1 MFSDGGGLLSKYGC
15 DGELVK
21 IDCEGAGLV
30 IEIVRA
36 NYGRLSSSVCPGAG
50 AGSDCLHRSTKAV
63 LDRRCGGSPTCVLR
77 ATEATFSGSECPG
90 VSKYLEIHFR
100 CVADRQRSVSGD
112 RGLMAPPWLQ
122 DLHATF
128 RPATILST
136 PAPPRPSDDSDD
148 SDNDGAPDDDEALS
162 TVISQGPQSSQ
173 NSSATSPNS
182 QGRYFLIHE
191 NVGESVES
199 DSDSSMTSLVVGVA
213 VSIVSTLLSVLIIVH
228 ICRKVRS
235 KPLPLAAE
243 SDQSCYQCASSATN
257 TYQLDSA
264 AKLSSQARAPLPLV
278 PVQSMV
284 CPLALSEVTAP
295 LSPPRDSL
303 GPGADT
309 NVIYR

>member
-1 MFSDGGGLLSKYGC
+1 MSKYGC

-136 PAPPRPSDDSDD
+136 PAPPRPSDD